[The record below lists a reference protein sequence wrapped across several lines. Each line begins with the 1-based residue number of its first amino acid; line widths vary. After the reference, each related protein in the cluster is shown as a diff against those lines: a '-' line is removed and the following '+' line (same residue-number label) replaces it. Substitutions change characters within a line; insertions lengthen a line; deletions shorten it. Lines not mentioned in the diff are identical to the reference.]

1 MAAESTA
8 TAVWEGDL
16 AHGGGRVAPASGA
29 FPEQEVTWASRTSRS
44 AGKTSPEELIAAA
57 HAACYSMAFSNA
69 LAAGGH
75 APERVEGSATATL
88 EGEGG
93 PRISTMD
100 LVGRGRGPGVGE
112 SAFQGAGA
120 PGQGGVPGIEESAFQ
135 EAAAAAKD
143 GCPVSGA
150 LKGNVEIRLEATL
163 ES

>member
-8 TAVWEGDL
+8 NAVWEGDL

-29 FPEQEVTWASRTSRS
+29 FEEQEVTWASRTSRA

-57 HAACYSMAFSNA
+57 HAACYAMAFSHT
-69 LAAGGH
+69 LAEGGH
-75 APERVEGSATATL
+75 TPERVEVSATATF
-88 EGEGG
+88 EVEGG
-93 PRISTMD
+93 PRITTMA
-100 LVGRGRGPGVGE
+100 LTVRGR
-112 SAFQGAGA
+112 
-120 PGQGGVPGIEESAFQ
+120 VPGIEDSAFQ

-150 LKGNVEIRLEATL
+150 LKGNVDIAVDATL